1 MPGKYQGR
9 VPRHM
14 PTDVGTAKIGAFKYL
29 KDRIW
34 SMIQGWLEKLLL
46 AGGNTL

>member
-14 PTDVGTAKIGAFKYL
+14 PTDAGTSEIGAFKYL
-29 KDRIW
+29 KDMIW
-34 SMIQGWLEKLLL
+34 SRI
-46 AGGNTL
+46 